1 MKSVLTRGAIGLAMF
16 GSILSGRKAVIVGG
30 SSGIGL
36 TIAAGLQE
44 AGAEIAILSRN
55 AEKLKRAADSLRE
68 QSGRTVHAFSV
79 DVTDWV
85 QFQKTIARIDQE
97 FGPVDILVNSQG
109 TTDIRPAVDVQES
122 GFNTVIAT
130 NLTSVFTSC
139 QAFGSGMIGRGEGSI
154 INIASLAAHR
164 GWPKAAAYAA
174 SKHGVAGL
182 TLTLAAEW
190 APHGV
195 RVNAISP
202 GFFMTAL
209 NRERMPQERKDNAIR
224 RTPMGRFGEL
234 EELTQAAVYLASPG
248 ASFVTGAILNVDG
261 GYLASGI

>member
-1 MKSVLTRGAIGLAMF
+1 MIDH
-16 GSILSGRKAVIVGG
+16 ILQDMNAVVIGG
-30 SSGIGL
+30 SSGIGKA
-36 TIAAGLQE
+36 IAHALQQ
-44 AGAEIAILSRN
+44 AGARIAIVGRN
-55 AEKLKRAADSLRE
+55 PEKIEQALNSLR
-68 QSGRTVHAFSV
+68 TDNPHAKGFAV
-79 DVTDWV
+79 DVTNCV
-85 QFQKTIARIDQE
+85 QFQEVSEKIELELGQ
-97 FGPVDILVNSQG
+97 VDVVVNSQG
-109 TTDIRPAVDVQES
+109 TTHIRPSIDVNDADFSEIIAV
-122 GFNTVIAT
+122 
-130 NLTSVFTSC
+130 NLNSVFTSC
-139 QAFGSGMIGRGEGSI
+139 RLFGAGMIKRGKGSI

-234 EELTQAAVYLASPG
+234 GELAQAAVYLASPG
-248 ASFVTGAILNVDG
+248 ASFVTGAIINVDG